1 MRILL
6 VEDNP
11 SIYEFLKKALEQ
23 ESYAVDI
30 ATDGKEGFYL
40 ATVNKYD
47 LMILDVMLPYM
58 SGFDLCKQLRDYKID
73 TSILMLTAKDDSED
87 IIKGLDSGADDY
99 ITKPFVLK
107 ELQARIRAI
116 LRRNSSNTATL
127 KYKDLQLD
135 TIKKLVYRDEI
146 KIDLTAKEFAILEL
160 LVRNENKTVSDSMII
175 EHVWDMNYTNA
186 SNLVKVYIYRLRN
199 KIDKSFDEPYI
210 HNIKNI
216 GYTLKWNL

>member
-216 GYTLKWNL
+216 GYTLK